1 MAEWLKARAWKVCK
15 GATLSRVR
23 IPLSPPK
30 KMKKIIFISFTLLF
44 AYYSSI
50 VISLYN
56 LHKAVFFKN
65 QNLIEE
71 FIEFKTLKSNLK
83 KNIDKTIKSEIE
95 KDKTLD
101 PATKLLTFALASNF
115 SEILISN
122 YINPKD
128 ITLLLNKINN
138 DKVPKPNLAKTYFVI
153 IKLNFENFNQIYI
166 NYEKNNE
173 KIPVVFKR
181 DKYRW
186 KLVNIN
192 FNSNQI
198 RRIIK

>member
-1 MAEWLKARAWKVCK
+1 
-15 GATLSRVR
+15 
-23 IPLSPPK
+23 
-30 KMKKIIFISFTLLF
+30 MKKIIFITFTLLF

-71 FIEFKTLKSNLK
+71 YIEFKTLKLNLK

-115 SEILISN
+115 TEILISN
-122 YINPKD
+122 YINSKD

-138 DKVPKPNLAKTYFVI
+138 DQVPKPNLAKTYFVI

-181 DKYRW
+181 DTYRW
-186 KLVNIN
+186 KLINIK
-192 FNSNQI
+192 FNSDQI

>member
-1 MAEWLKARAWKVCK
+1 
-15 GATLSRVR
+15 
-23 IPLSPPK
+23 
-30 KMKKIIFISFTLLF
+30 MKKIIFISFTLLF

-71 FIEFKTLKSNLK
+71 YIEFKTLKLNLK

-122 YINPKD
+122 YINSKD

-186 KLVNIN
+186 KLVNIK
-192 FNSNQI
+192 FNSDQI